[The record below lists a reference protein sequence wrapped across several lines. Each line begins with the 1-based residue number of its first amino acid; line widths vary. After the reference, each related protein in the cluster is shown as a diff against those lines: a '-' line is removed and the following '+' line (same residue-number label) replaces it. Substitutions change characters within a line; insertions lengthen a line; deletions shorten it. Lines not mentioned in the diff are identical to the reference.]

1 MQKAKQMDKKTMEQ
15 QHFVLE
21 ECISCNVLH
30 TKLKKNKNVL
40 FLNLLVKKAA
50 EANRPHWAQAH
61 L

>member
-30 TKLKKNKNVL
+30 TILKKNKNVL

-50 EANRPHWAQAH
+50 EANRPHWAKFTP
-61 L
+61 

>member
-30 TKLKKNKNVL
+30 TILKKIRTYY
-40 FLNLLVKKAA
+40 F
-50 EANRPHWAQAH
+50 
-61 L
+61 

>member
-21 ECISCNVLH
+21 ECISCNVLDPL
-30 TKLKKNKNVL
+30 LKKNKNISYL
-40 FLNLLVKKAA
+40 KLLGKKAP